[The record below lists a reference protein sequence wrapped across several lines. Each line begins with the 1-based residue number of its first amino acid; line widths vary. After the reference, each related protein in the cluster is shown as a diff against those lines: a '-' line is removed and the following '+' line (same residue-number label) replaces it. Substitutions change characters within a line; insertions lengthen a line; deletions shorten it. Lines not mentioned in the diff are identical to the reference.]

1 MNDLTGMQVADGL
14 KNLCKV
20 VDHDPFLLLEEF
32 DALVDGL
39 HEVEEV
45 VEGAQFHHKAE
56 VVLPF
61 DDLVHPDDS
70 WV

>member
-1 MNDLTGMQVADGL
+1 MQVADGL
-14 KNLCKV
+14 EHLGKV

-45 VEGAQFHHKAE
+45 VEGAQFEHYSE
-56 VVLPF
+56 VVVPF
-61 DDLVHPDDS
+61 DHLVHPDDS
-70 WV
+70 GMC